1 MSKVVAPLSAK
12 DILAIQ
18 QLQARFALA
27 FDEVL
32 PDAAKAWADTFTPDG
47 QFTLLTSSGAIQK
60 KANGTKQLIALH
72 GELAKPEKR
81 HWYTNLLIEPE
92 RGGARMQSY

>member
-1 MSKVVAPLSAK
+1 MLEPGERPRP
-12 DILAIQ
+12 
-18 QLQARFALA
+18 ARPRKEA

-92 RGGARMQSY
+92 RGGARMQSYLITLVTEN